1 MQFLISHLP
10 RCLRTR
16 RFSEP
21 TLRPSGATKQSA
33 LLLFYLFARLDLL
46 SFDLVVKGKKHVS
59 FVYFLIFLGFRGK
72 PAYAPVCIAA
82 MAVTKADRIQSRKA
96 AVETDRSLPRVR
108 KKRQALLALLKEIE
122 EDKLNNELKEKR
134 RREECERR
142 AAAKSEGRSK
152 RRRKCRRPKR
162 KRNQPAQPL
171 RPKLRRRKV

>member
-1 MQFLISHLP
+1 MFV
-10 RCLRTR
+10 
-16 RFSEP
+16 FS
-21 TLRPSGATKQSA
+21 
-33 LLLFYLFARLDLL
+33 D
-46 SFDLVVKGKKHVS
+46 
-59 FVYFLIFLGFRGK
+59 ILGSRGK

-152 RRRKCRRPKR
+152 RIRKCRRPKR

-171 RPKLRRRKV
+171 

>member
-1 MQFLISHLP
+1 
-10 RCLRTR
+10 
-16 RFSEP
+16 
-21 TLRPSGATKQSA
+21 
-33 LLLFYLFARLDLL
+33 
-46 SFDLVVKGKKHVS
+46 VVKGKKHVS
-59 FVYFLIFLGFRGK
+59 FAYFLIFLGFRGK